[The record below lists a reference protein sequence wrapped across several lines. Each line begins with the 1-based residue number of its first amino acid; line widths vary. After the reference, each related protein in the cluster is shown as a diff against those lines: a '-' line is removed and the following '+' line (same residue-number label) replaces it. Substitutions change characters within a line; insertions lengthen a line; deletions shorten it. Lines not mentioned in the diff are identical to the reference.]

1 MKFFQP
7 TNKFIILV
15 VILGIVV
22 LVGWF
27 VIGQGVF
34 YKESELPVIDNLNTD
49 AGVNGKN
56 TGCVISGCSGQICA
70 EEEMMSTCEFL
81 PEYACYKDAVCER
94 QASGQCGW
102 TMSDELKSCLDNA
115 KSRDFNNKLEVY

>member
-1 MKFFQP
+1 M
-7 TNKFIILV
+7 
-15 VILGIVV
+15 GIVV

-27 VIGQGVF
+27 VIGQGIF
-34 YKESELPVIDNLNTD
+34 YKESELPVIDNSNTD
-49 AGVNGKN
+49 AGVNGRN

-70 EEEMMSTCEFL
+70 GEEMMSTCEFL

-102 TMSDELKSCLDNA
+102 TMSDELNSCLDNA
-115 KSRDFNNKLEVY
+115 KPRDFNNKFEVY